1 MVRPCSFFANDAEN
15 MSWDKRKEVQARK
28 SVVPMRKR
36 CPLGKMLCR
45 TRKNFATLGEK
56 RDNSV
61 RDRGRMTGERQP
73 FVQTEQ
79 KVQNDLTNL

>member
-1 MVRPCSFFANDAEN
+1 MVRPCSFFANN
-15 MSWDKRKEVQARK
+15 VGNTPWDKRKEAQARK
-28 SVVPMRKR
+28 SVVAMRKTR
-36 CPLGKMLCR
+36 PLGKMLCR

>member
-15 MSWDKRKEVQARK
+15 KTWNKCKEAQARK
-28 SVVPMRKR
+28 NVVPMRKR

-45 TRKNFATLGEK
+45 TRKNFAILGEK

-61 RDRGRMTGERQP
+61 RDRERMTGERQP

>member
-1 MVRPCSFFANDAEN
+1 MLLFLRMMQRTRHGTNAKKHRHE
-15 MSWDKRKEVQARK
+15 K
-28 SVVPMRKR
+28 SVVPMRMT

-61 RDRGRMTGERQP
+61 RDRARMTGERQP